1 MLSNKKILIVSDSEM
16 NSLKTTTLL
25 KKYGAII
32 LEADSSMD
40 AIKLLS
46 SVEFDLIVIDIQMME
61 LDGRQAVSSI
71 KQSVGTLIPIIF
83 LTTTTLEDD
92 MEQYF
97 KIGINDYLSKPFT
110 EKNLLDKIT
119 FYIEKS
125 QHEIITIQ
133 SIQISSPPPLYD
145 LSSIKL
151 ISRGDKSFLKK
162 LIHIFV
168 TQTPLQVEAMKEKY
182 LEADYKAMSFIAHK
196 IKPSIDNMGIASLK
210 EPIREIEQKGKL
222 QMDDGT
228 IPYLLE
234 TIKITIN
241 QVVCSLKEFE

>member
-1 MLSNKKILIVSDSEM
+1 MLSNKKKLIVSDSEM
-16 NSLKTTTLL
+16 NRLMTTTIL
-25 KKYGAII
+25 KKYGAIA

-46 SVEFDLIVIDIQMME
+46 GVEFNLIVIDIQMMG

-71 KQSVGTLIPIIF
+71 KESVSNLIPIIF
-83 LTTTTLEDD
+83 LTATTLEDD

-110 EKNLLDKIT
+110 EKDLLDKIT
-119 FYIEKS
+119 FWIEKN
-125 QHEIITIQ
+125 QPKIFTTQ

-145 LSSIKL
+145 LSSIKI
-151 ISRGDKSFLKK
+151 ISRGDKTFVKK

-168 TQTPLQVEAMKEKY
+168 TQTPPQVEAMKEKY
-182 LEADYKAMSFIAHK
+182 LQADYKSMSFIAHK

-222 QMDDGT
+222 EMDDGT

-234 TIKITIN
+234 TIKITIDK
-241 QVVCSLKEFE
+241 VVCSLKEFE